1 MPKDEET
8 NNAGKVSSFVV
19 GFLLSAIFTVF
30 IAIIV
35 GVIWR
40 RKNSNWFWFG
50 ALFGFILFILFIGA
64 ILTAI
69 GLGFLSGWL
78 HI

>member
-40 RKNSNWFWFG
+40 RKNSNWF
-50 ALFGFILFILFIGA
+50 
-64 ILTAI
+64 
-69 GLGFLSGWL
+69 
-78 HI
+78 